1 MQNGASLSRRQ
12 RQLLSI
18 ACAAVANLPVMILD
32 EATSSIDIRTEVLV
46 QQGMDNLMRG
56 RTTYVIAYRL
66 STVCNSKTTIVLNS
80 GKIIEW
86 GSHDELISKHDV
98 YYSLYADAFE
108 LE

>member
-1 MQNGASLSRRQ
+1 M
-12 RQLLSI
+12 
-18 ACAAVANLPVMILD
+18 
-32 EATSSIDIRTEVLV
+32 
-46 QQGMDNLMRG
+46 
-56 RTTYVIAYRL
+56 
-66 STVCNSKTTIVLNS
+66 VCNSETIIVLNS

>member
-46 QQGMDNLMRG
+46 
-56 RTTYVIAYRL
+56 L
-66 STVCNSKTTIVLNS
+66 SETIIVLNF

-98 YYSLYADAFE
+98 YYSLYTDAFE